1 MPYPLGHRGY
11 IGPLFIIQV
20 INIAFN
26 VMKITGNIST
36 ISYRIAFNFIKIVG
50 NISTINHGTISGG
63 TPISTISCRYYI
75 QCYFNN
81 QSSQHFIGQYNP
93 CLSYKFQQQVVDGIN
108 QGATS
113 DGT

>member
-36 ISYRIAFNFIKIVG
+36 ISYRILHLILSKLLEIFQLSITVPSAVG
-50 NISTINHGTISGG
+50 L
-63 TPISTISCRYYI
+63 
-75 QCYFNN
+75 Q
-81 QSSQHFIGQYNP
+81 
-93 CLSYKFQQQVVDGIN
+93 FQQ
-108 QGATS
+108 
-113 DGT
+113 